1 MMHNLQHHRIQSG
14 VYGISQDDSPEY
26 IWIIER
32 YRGRWY
38 ISKDH
43 NVRILGN
50 YDSVEQAKYFLEIN
64 LFLKAFAK
72 IQPWESTANG
82 GTI

>member
-1 MMHNLQHHRIQSG
+1 MMRNLQHHRIQSG
-14 VYGISQDDSPEY
+14 VYGISEGDSPEY

-38 ISKDH
+38 ISKDE
-43 NVRILGN
+43 NIRILGN
-50 YDSVEQAKYFLEIN
+50 YDSLEQAKYFLWIH
-64 LFLKAFAK
+64 LVLKAFAK
-72 IQPWESTANG
+72 MQPWESIANG